1 MRIVPCPR
9 YGLDVTCCH
18 HRASDVPGPALDK
31 LRTVIGKLPFMSVKL
46 NGVTHDGADSRRG
59 NNVRVETVL
68 VHGLFLFQ
76 RSPVSHIH
84 RFPYRPFDIVVVGRQ
99 VEEILVDFL
108 YEIV

>member
-1 MRIVPCPR
+1 
-9 YGLDVTCCH
+9 
-18 HRASDVPGPALDK
+18 
-31 LRTVIGKLPFMSVKL
+31 MSVKL

-108 YEIV
+108 YIIAKYLKYK

>member
-31 LRTVIGKLPFMSVKL
+31 LRTVIGKLPFMFVKL
-46 NGVTHDGADSRRG
+46 NGVAHDGADSRRG
-59 NNVRVETVL
+59 NDVRVETVL

-76 RSPVSHIH
+76 CGPVSHIH
-84 RFPYRPFDIVVVGRQ
+84 CFPYRPFDIVVVGRQ

-108 YEIV
+108 YIMI